1 MGVKGNQ
8 NNLKHGGAAAI
19 KRLQDG
25 KPFTGLA
32 KAAQDDVIERLQ
44 DDGPQSFLTLNAIRA
59 QAASELY
66 WPVFVKTLQ
75 EGDIDKATGYLAKW
89 GWLNTNASR
98 AWLDVL
104 KMMPPDDDT
113 GITEILAKYR
123 TPSTS
128 PVEGENDPNN

>member
-1 MGVKGNQ
+1 MAVKGNQ

-19 KRLQDG
+19 QRLTDG

-44 DDGPQSFLTLNAIRA
+44 VDGPQSFLTLNAIRA

-98 AWLDVL
+98 AWLDVI
-104 KMMPPDDDT
+104 KMMPPEDT
-113 GITEILAKYR
+113 EGITEILAKYR

-128 PVEGENDPNN
+128 LPEGENDPNN